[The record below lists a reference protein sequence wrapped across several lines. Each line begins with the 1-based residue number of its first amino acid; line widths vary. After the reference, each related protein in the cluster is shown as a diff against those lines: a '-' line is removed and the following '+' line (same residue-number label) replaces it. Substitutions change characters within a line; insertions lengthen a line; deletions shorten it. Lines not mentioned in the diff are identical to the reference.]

1 MCVCAR
7 SFHKVL
13 LFTVLGLLLLL
24 FFVAAVDAA
33 TTITTA
39 ATYAI
44 IVIVIAIITV
54 IVIMVMIVFGG
65 WCRCGFFFG
74 TTTDRVGPGGE
85 KKTPECSGSLSKD
98 KTTLHSGYTAPVE
111 KKEKKKR
118 GKGKNTREHMVVWSF
133 GFLSQ
138 VQMVQCEG

>member
-1 MCVCAR
+1 
-7 SFHKVL
+7 

-65 WCRCGFFFG
+65 WCRCGFVLVPPRTG
-74 TTTDRVGPGGE
+74 WDRAGK
-85 KKTPECSGSLSKD
+85 KKTPSAAAACQ
-98 KTTLHSGYTAPVE
+98 KTRRRYTRGTLHLWK
-111 KKEKKKR
+111 KKEKKR
-118 GKGKNTREHMVVWSF
+118 GEKAKTQESTW
-133 GFLSQ
+133 
-138 VQMVQCEG
+138 